1 MCIMTSCHGANGTLT
16 VAQLAASNE
25 QHGLQEISVAIISQT
40 SGKVTETAMLV
51 GSINLV
57 PD

>member
-1 MCIMTSCHGANGTLT
+1 MTSCHGANGTLT

-25 QHGLQEISVAIISQT
+25 QHGLQEVSVAIISQT